1 MDGISCWYVVWV
13 VVAVVFVFLFV
24 WMLMASFE
32 FFAECWR
39 NATVCKTFIYSL
51 GQ

>member
-1 MDGISCWYVVWV
+1 MDDIVWVVVV

-24 WMLMASFE
+24 WMLLSVFE
-32 FFAECWR
+32 LFAECWR